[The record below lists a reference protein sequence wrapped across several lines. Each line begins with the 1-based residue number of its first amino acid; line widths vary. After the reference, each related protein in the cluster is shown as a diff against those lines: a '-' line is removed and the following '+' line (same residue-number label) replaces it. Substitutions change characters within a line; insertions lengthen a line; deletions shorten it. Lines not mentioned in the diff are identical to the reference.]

1 MNSLIPHWSKSSLS
15 SFLGNPLNFKK
26 NYVLGIFDDKSSVT
40 AMVGK
45 AAHKALEHYYKGMD
59 EASAIA
65 QGLEYLHKTT
75 DMAIEYGKTGT
86 RQAMLNTYG
95 QAIKFYLEEAPTP
108 YKILGVEESITTDVK
123 RIDGEMLPLPLKAIV
138 DLVTENN
145 LDEIELVDHK
155 FVYAFTNPDELDFGK
170 WLQAMFCYH
179 VIVAK
184 YGKVPARMIYREC
197 KTSKNKD
204 GSAQISEYII
214 EFGGQGFE
222 GELATFYTLV
232 EAATRQLNLPG
243 IQFLPNPGDMFNGN
257 NSFELFRQGIIDIDA
272 PVERMHRT
280 TVKEYVDKK
289 YVPSQLDR
297 AENANLTN
305 EEKIRLKLQEFN
317 MVVDMQETHVG
328 ASVTQYTFKPSR
340 GIPMAKLAKMGDD
353 IALALGAESVRIE
366 APIRGT
372 SLVGV
377 EIPSAVRQKI
387 DLAANHLQKGT
398 FNIPI
403 GVDVYGKV
411 HYKDIT
417 DAPHM
422 LIAGSTG
429 SGKSVMIN
437 TLINSLT
444 KQLTDKQLEL
454 VLIDPKRVE
463 LAHFEQLPHVKR
475 PIAYEVDD
483 ARVILE
489 ELVAEMEERYKTLM
503 QAGVRSIVDY
513 KGAMT
518 RKVVIVDEFADLMHS
533 GGQTSTKAVKAEIT
547 EESFGFG
554 TKTKSKFKKEIEPE
568 KPSVESLIVRLAQKA
583 RAVGIHVVLATQR
596 PSADVVTGLIKANI
610 PTKIAFATSTAVNSR
625 VILDEN
631 GAEELTGK
639 GDMLFQDSSTNK
651 LVRLQGLY
659 S

>member
-1 MNSLIPHWSKSSLS
+1 MSSLIPHWSKSSLT

-26 NYVLGIFDDKSSVT
+26 NYILGIFDDKSSVT

-45 AAHKALEHYYKGMD
+45 AAHKALEQYYKGMS
-59 EASAIA
+59 EADAIA
-65 QGLEYLHKTT
+65 VGLEYLHKTT

-95 QAIKFYLEEAPTP
+95 QAVKFYLEEAPTP
-108 YKILGVEESITTDVK
+108 YKILGVEESITTDVT
-123 RIDGEMLPLPLKAIV
+123 RIDGEMLPLPLKAV
-138 DLVTENN
+138 SDLITENN
-145 LDEIELVDHK
+145 LDEIEIIDHK
-155 FVYAFTNPDELDFGK
+155 FVYSVTDADELDFGK
-170 WLQAMFCYH
+170 WLQAMFNYH
-179 VIVAK
+179 VVAAK
-184 YGKVPARMIYREC
+184 YGKKPARMIYREC
-197 KTSKNKD
+197 KTSKNND
-204 GSAQISEYII
+204 GSSQLSEYII
-214 EFGGQGFE
+214 EFDGQGFE
-222 GELATFYTLV
+222 GELATFYTLI
-232 EAATRQLNLPG
+232 EASTRQLNLPG
-243 IQFLPNPGDMFNGN
+243 MQFLPNPGDFFNGN

-280 TVKEYVDKK
+280 EVKEYVDKK
-289 YVPSQLDR
+289 YIPSQLDR
-297 AENANLTN
+297 VENAGITN

-317 MVVDMQETHVG
+317 MVVDMQDTHVG

-340 GIPMAKLAKMGDD
+340 GIPMSKIAKMGDD

-377 EIPSAVRQKI
+377 EIPSVVRQKI

-398 FNIPI
+398 FNIPV
-403 GVDVYGKV
+403 GVDVYGRV

-417 DAPHM
+417 DAPHL

-444 KQLTDKQLEL
+444 EQLTDKQLEL

-463 LAHFEQLPHVKR
+463 LAHFAKIPHVKR
-475 PIAYEVDD
+475 PIAYEVDE
-483 ARVILE
+483 ARTILE
-489 ELVAEMEERYKTLM
+489 ELVDEMEKRYETLM
-503 QAGVRSIVDY
+503 NAGVRSIADY
-513 KGAMT
+513 KGGMV
-518 RKVVIVDEFADLMHS
+518 RKVVVVDEFADLMHS
-533 GGQTSTKAVKAEIT
+533 GGQETKKAVKAEIT
-547 EESFGFG
+547 ERDFNG
-554 TKTKSKFKKEIEPE
+554 KPLMKYRKEIEAE

-639 GDMLFQDSSTNK
+639 GDMLFQDSSSNK
-651 LVRLQGLY
+651 LIRLQGLY